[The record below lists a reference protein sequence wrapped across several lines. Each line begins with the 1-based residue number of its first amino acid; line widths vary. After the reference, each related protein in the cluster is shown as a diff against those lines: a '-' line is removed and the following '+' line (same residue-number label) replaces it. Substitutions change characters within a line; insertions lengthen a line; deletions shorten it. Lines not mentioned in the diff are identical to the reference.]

1 MTGRAGLH
9 RNTRQVVPACDGG
22 VGCAG
27 LGWGLGAPSLF
38 EVVGGR
44 GPVPTDARFAK
55 CVVVGGRGP
64 YPTDGLFVRL
74 EIVVVT
80 RGRYPVWWPV
90 RPDGA
95 VVMGSS
101 GCTRVR
107 MAPVEEFLLRSCAVL
122 ILLGL
127 LLLLLKILL
136 WLAILLVAVPAA
148 AVSIYEYMHP

>member
-1 MTGRAGLH
+1 M
-9 RNTRQVVPACDGG
+9 
-22 VGCAG
+22 
-27 LGWGLGAPSLF
+27 
-38 EVVGGR
+38 
-44 GPVPTDARFAK
+44 
-55 CVVVGGRGP
+55 
-64 YPTDGLFVRL
+64 
-74 EIVVVT
+74 
-80 RGRYPVWWPV
+80 WWPV